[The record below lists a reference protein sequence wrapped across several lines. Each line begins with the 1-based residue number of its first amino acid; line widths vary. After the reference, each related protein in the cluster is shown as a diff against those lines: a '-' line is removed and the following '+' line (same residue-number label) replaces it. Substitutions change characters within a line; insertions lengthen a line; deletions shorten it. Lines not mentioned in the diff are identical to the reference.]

1 MSNISLYMP
10 ALRKYIIA
18 GLLVWL
24 PFAATIVIVKLLID
38 LMDKTILLLP
48 PEWQPANLLGF
59 SIPGFGFILA
69 ISILL
74 LTGVLA
80 ANLFG
85 RRFVEMWE
93 RVLNRIPLVRSIYS
107 SVKQISSTIF
117 NPSGKSFRKVV
128 MLQYPRKGLWSI
140 GFLTN
145 DNLGGEMTAI
155 DDRLVSVFI
164 PTTPNPTSGFIIMV
178 RSDELTEL
186 DMNIEEAFKFIIS
199 MGVIISDSTAHK
211 ELRRNKV
218 AQSPVDS

>member
-1 MSNISLYMP
+1 MS
-10 ALRKYIIA
+10 ALKKYIIA

-48 PEWQPANLLGF
+48 PEWQPANVLGF
-59 SIPGFGFILA
+59 SIPGFGLVLA
-69 ISILL
+69 ISVLL

-93 RVLNRIPLVRSIYS
+93 KILNRIPLVRSIYS

-117 NPSGKSFRKVV
+117 DPSGKSFRKVV
-128 MLQYPRKGLWSI
+128 MLQYPRKGIWSI

-145 DNLGGEMTAI
+145 DNLGEALTVI
-155 DDRLVSVFI
+155 DGDLVSVFI
-164 PTTPNPTSGFIIMV
+164 PTTPNPTSGFVLLIPE
-178 RSDELTEL
+178 DEASIL
-186 DMNIEEAFKFIIS
+186 DMPIEECVESAWEVIS
-199 MGVIISDSTAHK
+199 KRTGKMINGTFVKD
-211 ELRRNKV
+211 
-218 AQSPVDS
+218 

>member
-1 MSNISLYMP
+1 MP

-74 LTGVLA
+74 LTGMLA

-107 SVKQISSTIF
+107 SVKQISNTIF